1 MKKYKVT
8 PTRNGVEAPSIMI
21 MAARDSEAIKE
32 AKLISGLSRFASW
45 SFNAVELR
53 TNK

>member
-8 PTRNGVEAPSIMI
+8 PTRNGVNAPSIII
-21 MAARDSEAIKE
+21 MGERDSEAIRK
-32 AKLISGLSRFASW
+32 AKLVSGLARFASW